1 MCVCVC
7 ACVCITHVYIL
18 RIYLYTAWFI
28 LYTTYYIYIYI
39 PHPIYYEY
47 ILKGMHPYPLSQEDL
62 LLPRGAAVRTDP
74 EKLCSKS
81 VQFPSPS
88 SRPYP
93 RTKENQWKIYEKS
106 MIC

>member
-1 MCVCVC
+1 MCVRVC
-7 ACVCITHVYIL
+7 ASHMCIYCVYIYIL
-18 RIYLYTAWFI
+18 RGLYYTPHIIYI
-28 LYTTYYIYIYI
+28 HIYI